1 METERAEGFPS
12 TIIVNVV
19 WSDHRK
25 RSSSSWS
32 IDSGPRRRKV
42 AVHFSPFHHFFNIS
56 PNQKICCLQSVG
68 VVLYLSGKF
77 YHFLRTLYRE
87 DWDSHFSLNYYTEV
101 HDSMCCLAPHFRLSS
116 QLSRSLGRPFDIRDR
131 AEIASHDCVAKDDT
145 LTKMVVPT
153 F

>member
-1 METERAEGFPS
+1 MLLTEAMSLVQYYTGQGSFITPLELEL
-12 TIIVNVV
+12 
-19 WSDHRK
+19 
-25 RSSSSWS
+25 RSLY
-32 IDSGPRRRKV
+32 KV
-42 AVHFSPFHHFFNIS
+42 
-56 PNQKICCLQSVG
+56 
-68 VVLYLSGKF
+68 
-77 YHFLRTLYRE
+77 